1 MDTKDIILTP
11 AERMY
16 KSHLRNVAN
25 YQRKNPEKMKKKH
38 EVYSGLGGNETTSA
52 DKEINGDEP
61 TAQED
66 ENDEA
71 DQVDGDK
78 QSEIT
83 PTEVYDTKK
92 ENPKEAEN
100 DDGEMPN
107 LVKQT
112 EDVVVIKDDEQ
123 KGEEIVE
130 EAPIQSIDTPA
141 VKKMKKKELSN
152 NAKS

>member
-1 MDTKDIILTP
+1 
-11 AERMY
+11 
-16 KSHLRNVAN
+16 
-25 YQRKNPEKMKKKH
+25 MKKKH

-123 KGEEIVE
+123 KGEEEKDVGKVKSKGEDGKADKKNVE
-130 EAPIQSIDTPA
+130 GDAKTATPDSP
-141 VKKMKKKELSN
+141 KKKN
-152 NAKS
+152 KKKKKKARKDDN